1 MGLLPIPLLTSVVL
15 SSACRATF
23 TTEGV
28 CLRVGVPRFG
38 REVFKSLP
46 FLLLSHACFVAGNRT
61 ARCFLHR
68 SPSTEHRAGLS
79 SVERGDDG
87 SSAAHTPITITT
99 ITTTH
104 TIYFLDY
111 IESVG
116 VGRRATYL
124 SGGGLCAGLYYVTL
138 YALVIHLIGIKSIII
153 ITTWGYALIICHPRW
168 RPVIT

>member
-1 MGLLPIPLLTSVVL
+1 MASAV
-15 SSACRATF
+15 SSLA
-23 TTEGV
+23 V
-28 CLRVGVPRFG
+28 FG
-38 REVFKSLP
+38 P
-46 FLLLSHACFVAGNRT
+46 
-61 ARCFLHR
+61 
-68 SPSTEHRAGLS
+68 S
-79 SVERGDDG
+79 SVSALEARGIVG
-87 SSAAHTPITITT
+87 LAHSIN